1 MRRESSSTVE
11 LEGTGKDGCLLWE
24 DLLVPELP
32 IDKRSPREF
41 WDDQHRK
48 LASDPLTW
56 TLTADELLRAF
67 ELLAAQVTEDLKMR
81 DELRHKYIPN
91 VISTALMLSGFAIE
105 NMFKAIYVSQHPAF
119 DRAGKFVV
127 VTHDLISLADE
138 VGLPLTIDE
147 RTLLECLEQF
157 VTWAGRYPMPLYA
170 DDMRPRTL
178 PFGGFAPRTYGWVD
192 DDFRQIRSFAA
203 KLRAKLP
210 AITDGE
216 PGNFTLASRSTGQE

>member
-1 MRRESSSTVE
+1 MIFKLR
-11 LEGTGKDGCLLWE
+11 
-24 DLLVPELP
+24 
-32 IDKRSPREF
+32 IDKRSPGDL
-41 WDDQHRK
+41 WDDQHKK
-48 LASDPLTW
+48 LASNPLSW
-56 TLTADELLRAF
+56 TLTADGLLRAF

-119 DRAGKFVV
+119 DRAGKLVV
-127 VTHDLISLADE
+127 VTHGLIKLADE

-157 VTWAGRYPMPLYA
+157 LTWAGRYPVPLNA

-178 PFGGFAPRTYGWVD
+178 PSDGFAPRTYGWSD
-192 DDFRQIRSFAA
+192 DDFPQIRSFAT

-216 PGNFTLASRSTGQE
+216 PVNFTLASRSTGQE